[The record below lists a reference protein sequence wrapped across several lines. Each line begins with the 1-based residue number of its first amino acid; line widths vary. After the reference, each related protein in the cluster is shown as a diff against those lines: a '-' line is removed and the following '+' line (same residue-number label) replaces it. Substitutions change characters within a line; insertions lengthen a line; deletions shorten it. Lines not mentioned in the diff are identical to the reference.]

1 MDKRMRVRPLHPKV
15 DASRLRHA
23 QAGWFKLSVVESRE
37 GVSRMARTSVQQGEP
52 AADRPIPIGPR
63 VRHLRQ
69 LKGLRLKD
77 LAGLAGCSESLVSRI
92 ENDLVTPSLSTI
104 HRICKALGVN
114 VSALVDPV
122 EQRVCTTYGP
132 HDRPRTSHGPAGEGD
147 GSMCETLTPFGAER
161 MLEGLLLDLPGGGP
175 LCGPFEH
182 AGEEVGYV
190 LEGELELIV
199 EGERHQLPVG
209 HSFFFS
215 SSRPHSYRAHGAKTC
230 RVLWINTPPTF

>member
-1 MDKRMRVRPLHPKV
+1 MVKNRVARG
-15 DASRLRHA
+15 AA
-23 QAGWFKLSVVESRE
+23 EAAAG
-37 GVSRMARTSVQQGEP
+37 GAGGG
-52 AADRPIPIGPR
+52 RPIPIGPR

-77 LAGLAGCSESLVSRI
+77 LAVAAGCSESLLSRI

-104 HRICKALGVN
+104 HRICKALAVN

-132 HDRPRTSHGPAGEGD
+132 DDRPRTSHGRAGEGD
-147 GSMCETLTPFGAER
+147 GSLCETLTPFGAER
-161 MLEGLLLDLPGGGP
+161 MLEGLLLELPGGGP

-182 AGEEVGYV
+182 AGEEIGYV
-190 LEGELELIV
+190 LEGELELFV
-199 EGERHQLPVG
+199 EGERHQLPAG

-215 SSRPHSYRAHGAKTC
+215 SSRPHSYRAHGPRSC

>member
-1 MDKRMRVRPLHPKV
+1 
-15 DASRLRHA
+15 
-23 QAGWFKLSVVESRE
+23 
-37 GVSRMARTSVQQGEP
+37 MARSSVQDGASGPAVAGEP
-52 AADRPIPIGPR
+52 ERLISIGPR

-69 LKGLRLKD
+69 LQGLRLKD
-77 LAGLAGCSESLVSRI
+77 LAARAGCSESLVSRI
-92 ENDLVTPSLSTI
+92 ENDLVTPSLSTL
-104 HRICKALGVN
+104 HRICKALSVS

-147 GSMCETLTPFGAER
+147 RSLCETLTPFGAER

-190 LEGELELIV
+190 LEGELELFV
-199 EGERHQLPVG
+199 EGERHRLPVG
-209 HSFFFS
+209 HSFFFN
-215 SSRPHSYRAHGAKTC
+215 SSRPHSYRAHGPRSC